1 MIRSVRL
8 PAGSRTDGDLHR
20 ALRQW
25 QAEVVALD
33 AVDPV
38 TTEMVRLRCARH
50 HDCHT

>member
-25 QAEVVALD
+25 QVEVVSLG
-33 AVDPV
+33 AVDPT